1 MPESH
6 RHAPAVQ
13 RATAIPLAR
22 DHRAWRLTRLLAL
35 FAILL
40 PVIALLCARPA
51 AAQVGSYRYSS
62 IVIDAGTGA
71 VLSAV
76 NADER
81 RYPASLVKVMT
92 IYMVFEAVRDRRVS
106 LQQLVPVSPHA
117 ASMSPTKLGL
127 MPRTRITVE
136 EAVLGLITRSAND
149 AAAALAELLG
159 GTEDR
164 FAQMMTLRARALGMT
179 STRFENASG
188 LPDLYQ
194 VTTARDMAILARRM
208 ITDFPGQYRY
218 FSTQSFAWHG
228 RHIHNHHQLLHS
240 YAGADGLK
248 TGYTQASGY
257 NLITSAVRGGTRL
270 IGVVMG
276 GSSGGERDAHMVHL
290 LNAGFEKLNIAPE
303 RRQPPATLMVQAPQR
318 APLLASAQAASAQA
332 ANAPLPRVI
341 TPQSAPVAQ
350 GSTPPVRPGTALAE
364 ARKPQPAPANTLAA
378 AQGAAQAAAKSRPS
392 PQWAIQVG
400 SFTEQKQA
408 REAAA
413 MARRVT
419 DGGTIHVAAAI
430 ANRKP
435 VWRAQIISLSGPDAQ
450 SACQV
455 LTKRKTPCMV
465 MKPESL

>member
-6 RHAPAVQ
+6 RHAPTAE
-13 RATAIPLAR
+13 RGPATRSVRPAYAWFQAR
-22 DHRAWRLTRLLAL
+22 VLTIL
-35 FAILL
+35 AILL
-40 PVIALLCARPA
+40 AATVLVTGRQA
-51 AAQVGSYRYSS
+51 AAQIGSYRYSS

-117 ASMSPTKLGL
+117 ASMAPTKLGL
-127 MPRTRITVE
+127 MPKTRITVE
-136 EAVLGLITRSAND
+136 EAVLGLITKSAND

-164 FAQMMTLRARALGMT
+164 FAQMMTLRARALGMSNT
-179 STRFENASG
+179 QFENASG

-208 ITDFPGQYRY
+208 ITDFPAQYRY

-228 RHIHNHHQLLHS
+228 RQIYNHHQLLHH

-276 GSSGGERDAHMVHL
+276 GASGGERDAHMVHL
-290 LNAGFEKLNIAPE
+290 LNAGFERLNIAPE
-303 RRQPPATLMVQAPQR
+303 RRQPPAMPMVQAPQPPAPR
-318 APLLASAQAASAQA
+318 ASLLASAQAAT
-332 ANAPLPRVI
+332 PPIPRVV
-341 TPQSAPVAQ
+341 TPQSAPIAQ
-350 GSTPPVRPGTALAE
+350 GSTPPARAGSAMVAGQKAPPPALT
-364 ARKPQPAPANTLAA
+364 QV
-378 AQGAAQAAAKSRPS
+378 AAKSRPAER
-392 PQWAIQVG
+392 WAIQVG
-400 SFTEQKQA
+400 SFAEEKQA

-413 MARRVT
+413 NARRVT
-419 DGGTIHVAAAI
+419 DGGTIHVAAAT

-435 VWRAQIISLSGPDAQ
+435 VWRAQIVSLSGADAQ
-450 SACQV
+450 SACQA
-455 LTKRKTPCMV
+455 LSRRKTPCMV
-465 MKPESL
+465 MKPENL